1 MRGEKCLQVG
11 ESIRRE
17 TRGCALATF
26 GPPPQPSCLGPN
38 QKSATKGTHAEEHRT
53 LTDLLAT
60 ISHSEQTASP
70 PPNPHLNP
78 TDEEVLAAA
87 IGAPARRVLM
97 RAQMSGPNTGWRD
110 GHLSVAHGFCP
121 PDPSASPSAL
131 EASPGINLVRLLS
144 PFRQGLVRFV
154 QPLGRICQSGQ
165 SKRTYNETP
174 QCGHQL
180 HSRRCIVG
188 RCGLSWHTSPHVSLR
203 GEV

>member
-1 MRGEKCLQVG
+1 MRKEKCPAVK
-11 ESIRRE
+11 SVRRE
-17 TRGCALATF
+17 SSGCAFATF
-26 GPPPQPSCLGPN
+26 GFLPQPSCLAPN
-38 QKSATKGTHAEEHRT
+38 HQSTTEGIHAEEHRT

-60 ISHSEQTASP
+60 ISHSEQTAC
-70 PPNPHLNP
+70 PPNSHLTP

-87 IGAPARRVLM
+87 LGAPARRVLM
-97 RAQMSGPNTGWRD
+97 MAQMSGPNTGWRD

-154 QPLGRICQSGQ
+154 QPIARICQSGQ
-165 SKRTYNETP
+165 SKRTYNETS